1 MGPSDE
7 AGERPASS
15 LSSSSSSSRASSVN
29 SSDPGERGRKRM
41 HADMEM
47 ECTGETHF
55 HCALFKRKCFFL
67 DSCDCEEFGQPLA
80 KRINRMNIE
89 HPISGQMNNSD
100 NKRPLISI
108 NSENKRPR
116 LSIEASSMSQPS
128 AMPGSGPGSSQ
139 FCQNYPFPEDSPY
152 FNNNLLLSK
161 LYSERVSRN
170 PHLKHDPT

>member
-29 SSDPGERGRKRM
+29 SSDPGDRGRKRM

-47 ECTGETHF
+47 ECT
-55 HCALFKRKCFFL
+55 

-89 HPISGQMNNSD
+89 HPISGKMNNSD

-116 LSIEASSMSQPS
+116 LSIEASSMYQPS
-128 AMPGSGPGSSQ
+128 AMPGSGSGPGSRQ